1 VTSWDLAAIAAVLLF
16 GVPHGGLDGAVA
28 RRIGWSQGV
37 AAWLGFHIGYT
48 ALAALV
54 VWFWWQWPV
63 PGLAIFLIISALHFG
78 KSDVA
83 DIPVPITDTP
93 NSRWL
98 PLAAHGGLVSIAIPS
113 LQPAAVEPVFVILVG
128 DEGATMLLQSIGALF
143 LPWLL
148 SFAGYAVFAAKN
160 PVWRKPLNSLITQ
173 LILVFLL
180 PPLISFALYFC
191 LWHSRGHTLRIWQ
204 SIEEESERRRCFIEA
219 AIYSLMAWATALV
232 FLLFFE
238 GSLPTSIVQLTF
250 IGLAAL
256 TVPHMLLVDL
266 ADKLKKHRL
275 FPWPT

>member
-1 VTSWDLAAIAAVLLF
+1 MTSWDLAAIAAVMLF

-28 RRIGWSQGV
+28 RRIGWSQGT
-37 AAWLGFHIGYT
+37 AAWLGFHIGYI

-78 KSDVA
+78 KSDIA
-83 DIPVPITDTP
+83 NIPAPIHDTP
-93 NSRWL
+93 SSRWL

-113 LQPAAVEPVFVILVG
+113 LQPAAVEPLFAILIG
-128 DEGATMLLQSIGALF
+128 DEGATILLQSIGALF

-148 SFAGYAVFAAKN
+148 SFAGYAVFAAKT

-191 LWHSRGHTLRIWQ
+191 LWHSRGHTLRIWR
-204 SIEEESERRRCFIEA
+204 SIEAESERRRSFIEA
-219 AIYSLMAWATALV
+219 AIYSLIAWAAALI

-238 GSLPTSIVQLTF
+238 GSLSASIVQLTF

-266 ADKLKKHRL
+266 ADKLKQQRL
-275 FPWPT
+275 LP